1 MVGLSEMRKSVRGLS
16 ETVGSLQVLFWVGAS
31 MILMVGKENANPKL
45 GGPNWSKLAEA
56 ENVTQ
61 H

>member
-1 MVGLSEMRKSVRGLS
+1 MVGLS